1 MRRLV
6 WTGSKRLTLHKTLAP
21 TPPASNRVA
30 GFSLVELAVVLVIV
44 AVLAGIGLSLVGSM
58 VQNAGSSSTIKKEE
72 TLKLAFIAYLRNY
85 KRLPCPDTDFATAD
99 GIENRTATTGTP
111 PMPDVTKPC
120 SADAGLVPYA
130 TLGLPRE
137 AGLDGY
143 GNWFTYYVSRV
154 TVTTNAPNRDWTLT
168 SDFTA
173 SPPLRGFTPGNV
185 GNYSVDGEGGAHLS
199 NSSNPETLGVI
210 VVVSHGPNG
219 FGARTLKG
227 TLNAAP
233 PTGTDEADNASGS
246 GSTVL
251 HQRAT
256 TDNAGATGGA
266 FDDIVMVLRPADLLG
281 PLFADSSLKPAP
293 ALTQENLNALR
304 DAMVAAIPLVPP
316 CSIPGSLPGGTGAM
330 GYDGWGN
337 PFAYTPPPSPLPPT
351 AAGNSTLFTLT
362 ATIPSGSS
370 SVTVGPSGTVAGAV
384 LKTTYSALNTACP

>member
-185 GNYSVDGEGGAHLS
+185 GNYSVDGEGGAHLT

-281 PLFADSSLKPAP
+281 PLFADSSLKPAA

-304 DAMVAAIPLVPP
+304 DAMVAAIPLSGGTA
-316 CSIPGSLPGGTGAM
+316 CTIAGSLPSGLGAT

-337 PFAYTPPPSPLPPT
+337 PPVYVQL
-351 AAGNSTLFTLT
+351 NSTAKDHSDLFSLK
-362 ATIPSGSS
+362 ATIPSGTS
-370 SVTVGPSGTVAGAV
+370 TVIIVPSGTVDGIV
-384 LKTTYSALNTACP
+384 RKMTYSTLDKACP